1 MEQEKKVSK
10 QAIVPEIAYGK
21 TQLIKSKRYQEEK
34 DLLMAL
40 LDSNKTYT
48 IEEVDK
54 ILEMYKKKEVK

>member
-10 QAIVPEIAYGK
+10 KEIVSEIAYGK
-21 TQLIKSKRYQEEK
+21 TQLMKSKRYQEER

-48 IEEVDK
+48 MAEIDA
-54 ILEMYKKKEVK
+54 ILEAYKKKEVK